1 MEERCSNFQGFAA
14 PLTHH
19 SILFIMRSRHF
30 VLSALFALGFLSAA
44 QAQNE
49 QYRHTLSAT
58 AGLNAFQ
65 IIALADNFGD
75 NQNAQNASITATG
88 SYGLTYDYGFKNW
101 FSLGGA
107 LSYNN
112 LKASASQIDVV
123 KEDGSTY
130 SGPVDLK
137 VSRTNIAIRP
147 LFHYGNKGRIDMYS
161 GLRIGVSVWGAT
173 IDAGAGLL
181 PEDVID
187 SARGTGA
194 AVGLQLIPF
203 GLRGYLNEQLAIGFE
218 TGFGA
223 PHYAAFQVSYRM

>member
-1 MEERCSNFQGFAA
+1 MLSVVLKISWHTA
-14 PLTHH
+14 PLLHH
-19 SILFIMRSRHF
+19 LTLFIMKRRNI

-49 QYRHTLSAT
+49 QYRHTISAA

-112 LKASASQIDVV
+112 LKASASQIDVL
-123 KEDGSTY
+123 KDDGTTY
-130 SGPVDLK
+130 SGPVDLT
-137 VSRTNIAIRP
+137 VARTNIALRP

-161 GLRIGVSVWGAT
+161 GLRVGVSIWSGS
-173 IDAGAGLL
+173 IEAGPGLL

-203 GLRGYLNEQLAIGFE
+203 GLRGYLNENLAIGFE